1 MSIEELQAHLRD
13 AHERIGNF
21 GRFSFTIN
29 QDSYELQPIKGK
41 CYITHWFRP
50 TPYAFEDCR
59 SIGSGSAE
67 ECLESLDAY
76 VEQHI
81 QTNQQVG
88 ISTEV
93 TAENPPVHI
102 AQ

>member
-1 MSIEELQAHLRD
+1 MNIEELQAHLRD

-29 QDSYELQPIKGK
+29 QDCYELK

-50 TPYAFEDCR
+50 TEYSFEDCR
-59 SIGSGSAE
+59 TVGLGTAE
-67 ECLESLDAY
+67 ECVESLDVY
-76 VEQHI
+76 VAKYVR
-81 QTNQQVG
+81 TNQQVG

-93 TAENPPVHI
+93 LAENPPAHI
-102 AQ
+102 AR